1 MFLKRNVG
9 VLKKDQVR
17 RYIDLQH
24 SSPPSSRHDRESVR
38 LGLALGR
45 LLHPN
50 FVAPGRD
57 LPIWKNSFFNVDF
70 DSFNWHGFSLA
81 LSIAPLRV
89 GLFFLIRSNER
100 AENEVYQIG
109 HVRRAILCVLCGLR
123 VGQPFQPT
131 TATAYNSVFIDIYCI
146 HTYMR
151 TTEHQYVYTSPLI

>member
-89 GLFFLIRSNER
+89 ELYFFLSVLMRELKTKCIKSVTC
-100 AENEVYQIG
+100 AEPYFAFYVGCVSAN
-109 HVRRAILCVLCGLR
+109 HSSRRLQL
-123 VGQPFQPT
+123 PT
-131 TATAYNSVFIDIYCI
+131 TLY
-146 HTYMR
+146 
-151 TTEHQYVYTSPLI
+151 L